1 MTDNRLIVALDFS
14 TLGEVK
20 QIVTQL
26 GDQVV
31 YYKVGMEL
39 FYAAG
44 PAVIDYLK
52 NQNKA
57 VFLDLKLHD
66 IPNTVARSAAALT
79 RLGVNMI
86 NVHAPGGPAMM
97 SAAAEAVVEEAAK
110 LNAAKPSLIAVTVL
124 TSINYKEWAA
134 LRQSLPI
141 DEQVTYLAK
150 LARECGLDGVVASAQ
165 EAENIRAVCGRSFH
179 IVTPGIRPTGANSND
194 QSRITTP
201 SEALLAGASHLV
213 IGRPITAAPDPAKAA
228 RQIIDEMR
236 NAK

>member
-52 NQNKA
+52 NQNKDI
-57 VFLDLKLHD
+57 FLDLKLHD

-97 SAAAEAVVEEAAK
+97 SAAAEAVAEEAAK

-165 EAENIRAVCGRSFH
+165 EAENIRAVCGRAFH
-179 IVTPGIRPTGANSND
+179 IVTPGIRPTGVNSND

-213 IGRPITAAPDPAKAA
+213 IGRPITAAPDPAMAA